1 MLIRIKRARAVA
13 VMPVLLLF
21 RSGAAAFFRNIHHT
35 DVAEMVSA
43 PFEEQQISEK
53 RFVYLFL
60 NKIREQI
67 QSVLCAVLYGQSCGC
82 LFLCNRSG
90 NTRRRGNDLYHLHNS
105 SVYWTA

>member
-21 RSGAAAFFRNIHHT
+21 RSGAAAVFRNILHT
-35 DVAEMVSA
+35 DVAEMVFA

-82 LFLCNRSG
+82 LLLCNRSG
-90 NTRRRGNDLYHLHNS
+90 RWGNDLYHLHNS